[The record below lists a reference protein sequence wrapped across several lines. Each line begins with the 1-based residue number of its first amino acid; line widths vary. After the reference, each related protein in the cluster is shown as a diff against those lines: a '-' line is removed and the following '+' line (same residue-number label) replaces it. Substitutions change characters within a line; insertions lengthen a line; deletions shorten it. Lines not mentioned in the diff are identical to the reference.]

1 MYPGQM
7 TEPTGLR
14 ARKKARTHDAI
25 ADAAISLFLA
35 HGFDQVSVTDIAA
48 AAEVSKPTLFRYFAT
63 KEDLVL
69 HRFADHSGESAR
81 VVRDRE
87 PGVPPVTALHRHF
100 RAGLD
105 RYEPVTGLNDHPGVV
120 AFHRLV
126 FGTPSLAGRLT
137 QYMLDDEEALAAALG
152 AGTLGP
158 GIEARLRAA
167 QVLAVQRVLART
179 NWQKIAG
186 GRTARDV
193 HPEAVADAD
202 QAFAQLRSGT
212 SGS

>member
-1 MYPGQM
+1 VI
-7 TEPTGLR
+7 EPTGLR

-81 VVRDRE
+81 VVRGRE

-137 QYMLDDEEALAAALG
+137 QYMLDDEEALAGALG
-152 AGTLGP
+152 AGALGP

-212 SGS
+212 GGS

>member
-1 MYPGQM
+1 VI
-7 TEPTGLR
+7 EPLR
-14 ARKKARTHDAI
+14 ARKKARTRDAI

-35 HGFDQVSVTDIAA
+35 HGFDHVSVTDIAA
-48 AAEVSKPTLFRYFAT
+48 TAEVSKPTLFRYFAT

-69 HRFADHSGESAR
+69 HRIADHNGEAAR
-81 VVRDRE
+81 VVRDRQ
-87 PGVPPVTALHRHF
+87 PGVSPVTALHRHF

-105 RYEPVTGLNDHPGVV
+105 RYDPVTGLNDHPEVV

-126 FGTPSLAGRLT
+126 FTTPSLAGRLT
-137 QYMLDDEEALAAALG
+137 QYLLDDEQALADA
-152 AGTLGP
+152 LGP
-158 GIEARLRAA
+158 GIQARLRAA

-179 NWQKIAG
+179 NWQKIAD

-212 SGS
+212 GGTTHDGS

>member
-1 MYPGQM
+1 M
-7 TEPTGLR
+7 PTGLR
-14 ARKKARTHDAI
+14 ARKKARTRDTI

-35 HGFDQVSVTDIAA
+35 HGFDKVSVNDIAA

-69 HRFADHSGESAR
+69 HRFADHNGEAAR
-81 VVRDRE
+81 VVRDRP
-87 PGVPPVTALHRHF
+87 PGGSPVTALHRHF

-105 RYEPVTGLNDHPGVV
+105 RYEPVTGLNDHPEVV

-126 FGTPSLAGRLT
+126 FTTPSLAGRLT
-137 QYMLDDEEALAAALG
+137 QYMLEDEEALAG
-152 AGTLGP
+152 ALGP
-158 GIEARLRAA
+158 GIQARLRAA
-167 QVLAVQRVLART
+167 QVLAVQRVLARA
-179 NWQKIAG
+179 NWQKIAD

-202 QAFAQLRSGT
+202 QAFAQLR
-212 SGS
+212 